1 MKEED
6 GGLVLLGGMGRVRYD
21 DFLFFSCVFS
31 GFGYGK
37 WEMKASDITA
47 GTGMGNGYGTGRHT
61 E

>member
-1 MKEED
+1 MTI
-6 GGLVLLGGMGRVRYD
+6 
-21 DFLFFSCVFS
+21 FFSSLVFFLGS
-31 GFGYGK
+31 VMGNGK